1 MRRKGN
7 IMDFFNHTLNSTESI
22 IVIVVCVLFILLLL
36 WQARRRSRGIAKS
49 FLEQYPNAAVL
60 YLYVQDLPRNDG
72 KVVCQKGTV
81 SKVFD
86 AKDAPAFGVSHG
98 AACYLVPGFVEL
110 DAAVSWTKDLYVARR
125 HNSMQAHFSFQAE
138 PGCGYAAVFD
148 PKSQNAKMI
157 KLEKGT
163 SIK

>member
-1 MRRKGN
+1 
-7 IMDFFNHTLNSTESI
+7 MDFLNHTLSPIESI

-36 WQARRRSRGIAKS
+36 WNARRRSRGIAKD

-81 SKVFD
+81 SKIFD

-98 AACYLVPGFVEL
+98 AACYIVPGSVEL
-110 DAAVSWTKDLYVARR
+110 DATVSWTKDLYVARK
-125 HNSMQAHFSFQAE
+125 HNTMQAHFSFQAD

-157 KLEKGT
+157 KLGKGT
-163 SIK
+163 SANL